1 MSLCFHCLMSAYT
14 NILWYKHLF
23 VTETGQSDCRQKKTS
38 KALPFSDGTCLHVVY
53 IIYKLEYDFFTF
65 KYLLNL
71 FNEWLIKCYYIMLC
85 KNICLNEHLSTD
97 KVFNQIYFP
106 IVFVV
111 LQHTLTIKGSEW
123 VGPFLFQILWDS
135 NQHICRY

>member
-1 MSLCFHCLMSAYT
+1 MLSLFNVRVHQHFMIQTPICHWNRTVWLQ
-14 NILWYKHLF
+14 
-23 VTETGQSDCRQKKTS
+23 TEKTS

-97 KVFNQIYFP
+97 KVFNQICFP